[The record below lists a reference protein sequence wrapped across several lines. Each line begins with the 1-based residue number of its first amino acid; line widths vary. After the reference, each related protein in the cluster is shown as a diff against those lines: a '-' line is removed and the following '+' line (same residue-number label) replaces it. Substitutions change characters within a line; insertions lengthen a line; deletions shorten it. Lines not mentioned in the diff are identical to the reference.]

1 MDSSATDVSAI
12 IASDDFFSIYS
23 SLYYKFIG
31 LHHYKIQFWENL
43 GFMYAFAIKNK
54 ES

>member
-12 IASDDFFSIYS
+12 TASDDFFSIYS
-23 SLYYKFIG
+23 SLYYKFLG
-31 LHHYKIQFWENL
+31 PHHCEIQFWENL

-54 ES
+54 EN